1 MSYSRHLSSVRGSS
15 NKAVVST
22 KKSISYSATQSDK
35 IFTKSGTASG
45 NAASG
50 SATIKFAGGSNPTLT
65 TDANHV
71 DILSFYWDADNEIC
85 YGVETLDF
93 QF

>member
-35 IFTKSGTASG
+35 IFTISGTASG

-50 SATIKFAGGSNPTLT
+50 MPRNVEVVNSGKVPIYEPGLEE
-65 TDANHV
+65 
-71 DILSFYWDADNEIC
+71 ILKRNFKQKRLIFTNN
-85 YGVETLDF
+85 LKK
-93 QF
+93 